1 MQDKEKVFKF
11 QGWSNMIYCL
21 PSDLI
26 PKKKIDLLYELL
38 QSQSAWNK
46 SLYKILNENSSKKI
60 IYLGFLKGSVK
71 DFDGFAKKN
80 LRGVYEIEGENSVR
94 VGYGNG
100 NFKTTFLPMYLKVY
114 DHEQGLEKYTSATII
129 IHYMMQP
136 CLDRYDVSMLAYG
149 QSHSGK
155 TNVMEKV
162 SYDLFLNVS
171 CCERVL
177 HLVYDR
183 VKPWKVLCDASSHK
197 LDAKARSL
205 RIYMQWL
212 FFGLVSQTQVYQHH
226 RRCNGK
232 IENDMW
238 SSKILV
244 QLVPNFNSVS
254 KLVASWFLSKLMSL
268 PNAMRST
275 IEVYRKM
282 IFIYYGLLNFVF
294 DRGKFLMDANFNLE
308 DKVVSKEVGIDRNV
322 DRG

>member
-1 MQDKEKVFKF
+1 
-11 QGWSNMIYCL
+11 
-21 PSDLI
+21 
-26 PKKKIDLLYELL
+26 
-38 QSQSAWNK
+38 
-46 SLYKILNENSSKKI
+46 
-60 IYLGFLKGSVK
+60 
-71 DFDGFAKKN
+71 
-80 LRGVYEIEGENSVR
+80 
-94 VGYGNG
+94 
-100 NFKTTFLPMYLKVY
+100 
-114 DHEQGLEKYTSATII
+114 
-129 IHYMMQP
+129 
-136 CLDRYDVSMLAYG
+136 
-149 QSHSGK
+149 
-155 TNVMEKV
+155 
-162 SYDLFLNVS
+162 
-171 CCERVL
+171 
-177 HLVYDR
+177 
-183 VKPWKVLCDASSHK
+183 
-197 LDAKARSL
+197 
-205 RIYMQWL
+205 MQWL